1 MWLLVYSQLHSLQKK
16 GRCVGC
22 WCVNIVLKKDLINKR
37 IDLAYIARNRVTSE
51 WGKNYW
57 DIVLAY
63 LLRKGNRL
71 N

>member
-1 MWLLVYSQLHSLQKK
+1 VSVVMKT
-16 GRCVGC
+16 
-22 WCVNIVLKKDLINKR
+22 DMINKR

-63 LLRKGNRL
+63 LLRKANQL

>member
-1 MWLLVYSQLHSLQKK
+1 MKWETYV
-16 GRCVGC
+16 
-22 WCVNIVLKKDLINKR
+22 INKR
-37 IDLAYIARNRVTSE
+37 NDQAYIARNRVTSE

-63 LLRKGNRL
+63 LLRKANRL

>member
-1 MWLLVYSQLHSLQKK
+1 
-16 GRCVGC
+16 
-22 WCVNIVLKKDLINKR
+22 VNVVLETDFINKR
-37 IDLAYIARNRVTSE
+37 IDLAYAARNRVTSE

>member
-1 MWLLVYSQLHSLQKK
+1 MNVVMKTHM
-16 GRCVGC
+16 
-22 WCVNIVLKKDLINKR
+22 INKR
-37 IDLAYIARNRVTSE
+37 IDLAYIARKRVTSE

-63 LLRKGNRL
+63 LLRQANRL